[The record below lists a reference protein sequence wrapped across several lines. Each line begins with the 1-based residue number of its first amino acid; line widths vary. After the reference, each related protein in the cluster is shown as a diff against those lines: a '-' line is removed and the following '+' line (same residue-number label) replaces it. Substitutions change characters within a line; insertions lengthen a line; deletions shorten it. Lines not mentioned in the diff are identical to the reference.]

1 MEREVKVPIKTS
13 VCGKYCLRSC
23 PYYQYEESCGSLGTE
38 HHGRCLA
45 FDTEDF
51 VHAYKRVLRVP
62 ACLEAEVK

>member
-1 MEREVKVPIKTS
+1 MEREVKVLIKTS

-23 PYYQYEESCGSLGTE
+23 PYYHYKELYGSLGTE
-38 HHGRCLA
+38 HRGRCLA

-51 VHAYKRVLRVP
+51 VNVYKRVLRVP